1 MLAQKK
7 KSIKVTTADLTE
19 LVKGG
24 MEGIEEEISKLS
36 ETMEAVLGE
45 LQTMK
50 EREWWNTRLMSFET
64 ESDFS
69 PFVFSYTYSY
79 YY

>member
-45 LQTMK
+45 LQTIK
-50 EREWWNTRLMSFET
+50 ERE
-64 ESDFS
+64 
-69 PFVFSYTYSY
+69 
-79 YY
+79 